1 MRTGLQSDP
10 LETAPGTAGCALGS
24 TCGVKESGAQEPA
37 GRGQRAAAAHLVF
50 AVVLLGMA
58 QHSVTQAEH
67 VLVGRVLLVRQLL
80 QPHQGALA
88 PLVTERGLQN
98 AEDLGSTESQEE
110 APHLP
115 APLIT
120 ISLTLTLPGGHSDI
134 NPQLVLSW
142 TWPQPTP
149 HPLPSPGWSPQ
160 DTGLGRPLPTASPS
174 LSSGPRP
181 ASASAGRAEGGC
193 SSGV

>member
-1 MRTGLQSDP
+1 MGTGLQSDP
-10 LETAPGTAGCALGS
+10 RETAPGTPGCALGS
-24 TCGVKESGAQEPA
+24 TCGVKESRGAGA
-37 GRGQRAAAAHLVF
+37 CQRAEGRRRAAHLVL
-50 AVVLLGMA
+50 AVVLLGVA
-58 QHSVTQAEH
+58 QHAVAQAEH

-88 PLVTERGLQN
+88 PLVAERGLQN
-98 AEDLGSTESQEE
+98 AEDLGSTESREE

-120 ISLTLTLPGGHSDI
+120 LSLMLTLPGGHPDI

-142 TWPQPTP
+142 TWPQPTA
-149 HPLPSPGWSPQ
+149 HPLPSPGWSPR
-160 DTGLGRPLPTASPS
+160 DTGLGRPLPKAN
-174 LSSGPRP
+174 LNSGPRP
-181 ASASAGRAEGGC
+181 GSASGGRAEGGC

>member
-120 ISLTLTLPGGHSDI
+120 LSLMLTLPGGHPDI

-149 HPLPSPGWSPQ
+149 HPAHG
-160 DTGLGRPLPTASPS
+160 PTRHLDGSVH
-174 LSSGPRP
+174 SSGPRKQ
-181 ASASAGRAEGGC
+181 GQG
-193 SSGV
+193 

>member
-1 MRTGLQSDP
+1 MGTGLQSDP
-10 LETAPGTAGCALGS
+10 RETAPGTPGCALGS
-24 TCGVKESGAQEPA
+24 TSLPA
-37 GRGQRAAAAHLVF
+37 GRGQQARRRAAHLVL

-58 QHSVTQAEH
+58 QHAVAQAEH

-88 PLVTERGLQN
+88 PLVAERGLQN
-98 AEDLGSTESQEE
+98 AEDLGSTESREE

-120 ISLTLTLPGGHSDI
+120 LSLMLTLPGGHSDI

-142 TWPQPTP
+142 TWPQPTA
-149 HPLPSPGWSPQ
+149 PLSRLESPGRW
-160 DTGLGRPLPTASPS
+160 
-174 LSSGPRP
+174 PRP
-181 ASASAGRAEGGC
+181 APPQRES
-193 SSGV
+193 